1 MKNIELNELRSL
13 TVITGNSFIGK
24 TALLNEILKETSGS
38 SKYVNTDSRID
49 IEIDEDFKHWFR
61 FIFDV
66 DFESER
72 RVSFAQK
79 IISAGLSCKEGE
91 LLVVEN
97 PEIGLHPKAASKIA
111 KFLVYLVSQRGV
123 RVVLETNST
132 DIVTSICYEVYVSNI
147 YSEKVLFLNKADKD
161 SIEKVFVDGYGKF
174 CNENKELVKYPSGFF
189 DANTKEL
196 YALL

>member
-1 MKNIELNELRSL
+1 MKNIELNEL
-13 TVITGNSFIGK
+13 TVITGNSFTGK
-24 TALLNEILKETSGS
+24 TALLNEILKEANGN
-38 SKYVNTDSRID
+38 SKYVNIDSRID
-49 IEIDEDFKHWFR
+49 IKIDEDFKHWFK

-66 DFESER
+66 DFDSER
-72 RVSFAQK
+72 RASFAQK
-79 IISAGLSCKEGE
+79 ILSAGLSCKEEE

-97 PEIGLHPKAASKIA
+97 PEIGLHPKAASRIA

-147 YSEKVLFLNKADKD
+147 YSEKVLFLNKANRDNT
-161 SIEKVFVDGYGKF
+161 EKVFVDGYGKF
-174 CNENKELVKYPSGFF
+174 CNENKELAKYPSGFF

>member
-1 MKNIELNELRSL
+1 MKNIELNEL
-13 TVITGNSFIGK
+13 TVITGNSFTGK
-24 TALLNEILKETSGS
+24 TALLNEILKEANGN
-38 SKYVNTDSRID
+38 SKYVNIDSRID
-49 IEIDEDFKHWFR
+49 IKIDEDFKHWFKI
-61 FIFDV
+61 IFDV
-66 DFESER
+66 DFEVG

-79 IISAGLSCKEGE
+79 ILSAGLSCKEGE

-97 PEIGLHPKAASKIA
+97 PEIGLHPKAASRIA

-123 RVVLETNST
+123 RVALETNST

-147 YSEKVLFLNKADKD
+147 YSEKVLFLNKANRDNT
-161 SIEKVFVDGYGKF
+161 EKVFVDGYGKF
-174 CNENKELVKYPSGFF
+174 CNENKELAKYPSGFF

>member
-1 MKNIELNELRSL
+1 MKNFELKEL
-13 TVITGNSFIGK
+13 TVITGNSFTGK
-24 TALLNEILKETSGS
+24 TALLNEILKETNGS
-38 SKYVNTDSRID
+38 SKYVNIDSSLD
-49 IEIDEDFKHWFR
+49 IKVNDEFKQWFK

-66 DFESER
+66 DFEVGR
-72 RVSFAQK
+72 ISFTQK

-97 PEIGLHPKAASKIA
+97 PEIGLHPKAASRIA
-111 KFLVYLVSQRGV
+111 KFLVSLVSQRGV
-123 RVVLETNST
+123 RVALETNST

-147 YSEKVLFLNKADKD
+147 YSEKVLFLNKANRD

>member
-1 MKNIELNELRSL
+1 MKNIELNEL
-13 TVITGNSFIGK
+13 TVITGNSFTGK
-24 TALLNEILKETSGS
+24 TTLLNEILKEANGN
-38 SKYVNTDSRID
+38 SKYVNVDSRID
-49 IEIDEDFKHWFR
+49 IEIDEEFKQWFR

-66 DFESER
+66 DFEAG
-72 RVSFAQK
+72 RVSFVQK
-79 IISAGLSCKEGE
+79 ILSAGLSCKEGE
-91 LLVVEN
+91 LLIVEN
-97 PEIGLHPKAASKIA
+97 PEIGLHPKAASRIA

-123 RVVLETNST
+123 RVALETNST

-147 YSEKVLFLNKADKD
+147 YSEKVLFLNKANRD

>member
-1 MKNIELNELRSL
+1 MKNIELKSL
-13 TVITGNSFIGK
+13 TVITGNSFTGK
-24 TALLNEILKETSGS
+24 TALLNEILKETNRN
-38 SKYVNTDSRID
+38 SKYVNVDSRID
-49 IEIDEDFKHWFR
+49 IEIDEDFKHWFK
-61 FIFDV
+61 FIFGV
-66 DFESER
+66 DFEQRE
-72 RVSFAQK
+72 VSFVQK
-79 IISAGLSCKEGE
+79 ILSAGLSCKEGE

-111 KFLVYLVSQRGV
+111 KFLVSLVSQRGV

-147 YSEKVLFLNKADKD
+147 YSEKVLFLNKANRD

>member
-1 MKNIELNELRSL
+1 MKNIELKSL
-13 TVITGNSFIGK
+13 TVITGNSFTGK
-24 TALLNEILKETSGS
+24 TALLNEILKETNRN
-38 SKYVNTDSRID
+38 SKYVNVDSRID
-49 IEIDEDFKHWFR
+49 IKIDEDFKHWFK
-61 FIFDV
+61 FIFGV
-66 DFESER
+66 DFEQRE
-72 RVSFAQK
+72 VSFAQK
-79 IISAGLSCKEGE
+79 ILSAGLSCKEGE

-147 YSEKVLFLNKADKD
+147 YSEKVLFLNKANRD

>member
-1 MKNIELNELRSL
+1 MKNFELKEL
-13 TVITGNSFIGK
+13 TVITGNSFTGK
-24 TALLNEILKETSGS
+24 TALLNEILKETNGS
-38 SKYVNTDSRID
+38 SKYVNIDSSLD
-49 IEIDEDFKHWFR
+49 IKVNDEFKQWFK

-66 DFESER
+66 DFEVGR
-72 RVSFAQK
+72 ISFTQK

-97 PEIGLHPKAASKIA
+97 PEIGLHPKAASRIA
-111 KFLVYLVSQRGV
+111 KFLVSLVSQRGV
-123 RVVLETNST
+123 RVALETNST

-147 YSEKVLFLNKADKD
+147 YSEKVLFLNKTDKD

>member
-1 MKNIELNELRSL
+1 MKNIEPKSL
-13 TVITGNSFIGK
+13 TVITGNSFTGK
-24 TALLNEILKETSGS
+24 TALLNEILKETNRN
-38 SKYVNTDSRID
+38 SKYVNVDSRID
-49 IEIDEDFKHWFR
+49 IEIDEDFKHWFK
-61 FIFDV
+61 FIFGV
-66 DFESER
+66 DFEQRE
-72 RVSFAQK
+72 VSFVQK
-79 IISAGLSCKEGE
+79 ILSAGLNCKEGE

-97 PEIGLHPKAASKIA
+97 PEIGLHPKAASRIA
-111 KFLVYLVSQRGV
+111 KFLVYLVSQREV

-147 YSEKVLFLNKADKD
+147 YSEKVLLLNKANRD
-161 SIEKVFVDGYGKF
+161 SIERVFVDSYGKF

>member
-1 MKNIELNELRSL
+1 MKNIELKEL
-13 TVITGNSFIGK
+13 TVITGNSFTGK
-24 TALLNEILKETSGS
+24 TTLLNEILEETNEHAIS
-38 SKYVNTDSRID
+38 VNID
-49 IEIDEDFKHWFR
+49 TRIEIDANEEFKQWFK

-66 DFESER
+66 DFEAGR
-72 RVSFAQK
+72 ISFTQK

-97 PEIGLHPKAASKIA
+97 PEIGLHPKAASRIA

-123 RVVLETNST
+123 RVALETNST
-132 DIVTSICYEVYVSNI
+132 DIVNSICYEVYVSNI
-147 YSEKVLFLNKADKD
+147 YSEKVLFLNKADRD
-161 SIEKVFVDGYGKF
+161 SVEKVFVDEYGKF
-174 CNENKELVKYPSGFF
+174 RNENRELVKYPSGFF

>member
-1 MKNIELNELRSL
+1 MKNIELKSL
-13 TVITGNSFIGK
+13 TVITGNGFTGK
-24 TALLNEILKETSGS
+24 TALLREILKEANGN
-38 SKYVNTDSRID
+38 SKYVNVDSRID
-49 IEIDEDFKHWFR
+49 IEIDEDFKHWFK

-66 DFESER
+66 DFEQRE
-72 RVSFAQK
+72 VSFAQK
-79 IISAGLSCKEGE
+79 ILSASLSCKEGE

-97 PEIGLHPKAASKIA
+97 PEIGLHPKAASRIA

-123 RVVLETNST
+123 RVVIETNST

-161 SIEKVFVDGYGKF
+161 SIEKVFVDEYGKF

>member
-1 MKNIELNELRSL
+1 MKNIELNEL
-13 TVITGNSFIGK
+13 TVITGNSFTGK
-24 TALLNEILKETSGS
+24 TALLNEILKEANGN
-38 SKYVNTDSRID
+38 SKYVNIDSRID
-49 IEIDEDFKHWFR
+49 IKIDEEFKQWFR

-66 DFESER
+66 DFEAG
-72 RVSFAQK
+72 RVSFVQK
-79 IISAGLSCKEGE
+79 ILSAGLSCKEGE

-97 PEIGLHPKAASKIA
+97 PEIGLHPKAASRIA

-123 RVVLETNST
+123 RVALETNST

-147 YSEKVLFLNKADKD
+147 YSEKVLFLNKANRD

>member
-1 MKNIELNELRSL
+1 MKNIELNEL
-13 TVITGNSFIGK
+13 TVITGNSFTGK
-24 TALLNEILKETSGS
+24 TALLNEILKEANGN
-38 SKYVNTDSRID
+38 SKYVNIDSRID
-49 IEIDEDFKHWFR
+49 IKIDEEFKQWFR

-66 DFESER
+66 DFEAG

-79 IISAGLSCKEGE
+79 ILSAGLSCKEGE

-97 PEIGLHPKAASKIA
+97 PEIGLHPKAASRIA
-111 KFLVYLVSQRGV
+111 KFLVSLVSQRGV
-123 RVVLETNST
+123 RVALETNST

-147 YSEKVLFLNKADKD
+147 YSEKVLFLNKANRD

>member
-1 MKNIELNELRSL
+1 MKNLELKLL
-13 TVITGNSFIGK
+13 TVITGNSFTGK
-24 TALLNEILKETSGS
+24 TALLNEILEETNEHAIS
-38 SKYVNTDSRID
+38 VNID
-49 IEIDEDFKHWFR
+49 TKIEIDANEEFRQWFK
-61 FIFDV
+61 FIFDA
-66 DFESER
+66 DFVQSGR
-72 RVSFAQK
+72 ISFTQK

-97 PEIGLHPKAASKIA
+97 PETGLHPKAASRIA

-123 RVVLETNST
+123 RVALETNST

-147 YSEKVLFLNKADKD
+147 YSEKVLFLNKANRD
-161 SIEKVFVDGYGKF
+161 SVEKVFVDGYGKF

>member
-1 MKNIELNELRSL
+1 MKNIELNEL
-13 TVITGNSFIGK
+13 TVITGNSFTGK
-24 TALLNEILKETSGS
+24 TALLNEILKEANGN
-38 SKYVNTDSRID
+38 SKYVNIDSRID
-49 IEIDEDFKHWFR
+49 IKIDEDFKHWFR

-66 DFESER
+66 DFEVG

-79 IISAGLSCKEGE
+79 ILSAGLSCKEGE

-97 PEIGLHPKAASKIA
+97 PEIGLHPKAASRIA

-123 RVVLETNST
+123 RVALETNST

-147 YSEKVLFLNKADKD
+147 YSEKALFLNKANRD

>member
-1 MKNIELNELRSL
+1 MKNIELKEL
-13 TVITGNSFIGK
+13 TVITGNSFTGK
-24 TALLNEILKETSGS
+24 TALLNEILKEANGN
-38 SKYVNTDSRID
+38 SKYVNVDSRID
-49 IEIDEDFKHWFR
+49 IEIDEEFKQWFR

-66 DFESER
+66 DFEAG
-72 RVSFAQK
+72 RVSFVQK
-79 IISAGLSCKEGE
+79 ILSAGLSCKEGE

-97 PEIGLHPKAASKIA
+97 PEIGLHPKAASRIA

-123 RVVLETNST
+123 RVALETNST

-147 YSEKVLFLNKADKD
+147 YSEKALFLNKANRD

>member
-1 MKNIELNELRSL
+1 MKNIELNEL
-13 TVITGNSFIGK
+13 TVITGNSFTGK
-24 TALLNEILKETSGS
+24 TALLNEILKEANGN
-38 SKYVNTDSRID
+38 SKYVNVDSRID
-49 IEIDEDFKHWFR
+49 IEIDEEFKQWFR

-66 DFESER
+66 DFEAG

-79 IISAGLSCKEGE
+79 ILSAGLSCKEGE

-97 PEIGLHPKAASKIA
+97 PEIGLHPKAASRIA
-111 KFLVYLVSQRGV
+111 KFLVSLVSQRGV
-123 RVVLETNST
+123 RVALETNST

-147 YSEKVLFLNKADKD
+147 YSEKVLFLNKANRD
-161 SIEKVFVDGYGKF
+161 SIEKVFVDEYGKF

>member
-1 MKNIELNELRSL
+1 MKNIELKEL
-13 TVITGNSFIGK
+13 TVITGNSFTGK
-24 TALLNEILKETSGS
+24 TALLNEILKEANGN
-38 SKYVNTDSRID
+38 SKYVNVDSRID
-49 IEIDEDFKHWFR
+49 IEIDEEFKQWFR

-66 DFESER
+66 DFEAG
-72 RVSFAQK
+72 RVSFVQK
-79 IISAGLSCKEGE
+79 ILSAGLSCKEGE
-91 LLVVEN
+91 LLIVEN
-97 PEIGLHPKAASKIA
+97 PEIGLHPKAASRIA

-123 RVVLETNST
+123 RVALETNST

-147 YSEKVLFLNKADKD
+147 YSEKVLFLSKANRD

>member
-1 MKNIELNELRSL
+1 MKNIELKEL
-13 TVITGNSFIGK
+13 TVITGNSFTGK
-24 TALLNEILKETSGS
+24 TALLHKILKETNGN
-38 SKYVNTDSRID
+38 SKYVNAGSGL
-49 IEIDEDFKHWFR
+49 EVNEEFKQWFK

-66 DFESER
+66 DFEEGR
-72 RVSFAQK
+72 ISFTQK

-97 PEIGLHPKAASKIA
+97 PEIGLHPKAASRIA

-123 RVVLETNST
+123 RVALETNST

-147 YSEKVLFLNKADKD
+147 YCKKVMFLNKADKD
-161 SIEKVFVDGYGKF
+161 SVEKVFVDGYGKF

>member
-1 MKNIELNELRSL
+1 MKNIELNEL
-13 TVITGNSFIGK
+13 TVITGNSFTGK
-24 TALLNEILKETSGS
+24 TALLNEILKEANGN
-38 SKYVNTDSRID
+38 SKYVNEGTSLGVN
-49 IEIDEDFKHWFR
+49 EEFKQWFK

-66 DFESER
+66 DFEEGR
-72 RVSFAQK
+72 ISFTQK

-91 LLVVEN
+91 LLIVEN
-97 PEIGLHPKAASKIA
+97 PEIGLHPKAASRIA

-123 RVVLETNST
+123 RVVIETNST

-147 YSEKVLFLNKADKD
+147 YSEKVLFLNKANRD

>member
-1 MKNIELNELRSL
+1 MKNLELKEL
-13 TVITGNSFIGK
+13 TVITGNSFTGK
-24 TALLNEILKETSGS
+24 TALLNEILKEANGN
-38 SKYVNTDSRID
+38 SKYVNIDSRID
-49 IEIDEDFKHWFR
+49 IKIDEEFKQWFR

-66 DFESER
+66 DFEAG
-72 RVSFAQK
+72 RVSFVQK
-79 IISAGLSCKEGE
+79 ILSAGLSCKEGE

-97 PEIGLHPKAASKIA
+97 PEIGLHPKAASRIA

-123 RVVLETNST
+123 RVALETNST

-147 YSEKVLFLNKADKD
+147 YSEKVLFLNKANRD

>member
-1 MKNIELNELRSL
+1 MKNIELNEL
-13 TVITGNSFIGK
+13 TVITGNSFTGK
-24 TALLNEILKETSGS
+24 TALLNEILKEANGN
-38 SKYVNTDSRID
+38 SKYVNIDSRID
-49 IEIDEDFKHWFR
+49 IKIDEDFKHWFR

-66 DFESER
+66 DFEVG

-79 IISAGLSCKEGE
+79 ILSAGLSCKEGE

-97 PEIGLHPKAASKIA
+97 PEIGLHPKAASRIA

-123 RVVLETNST
+123 RVALETNST

-147 YSEKVLFLNKADKD
+147 YSEKALFLNKANRD

-196 YALL
+196 YTLL

>member
-1 MKNIELNELRSL
+1 MKNIELNEL
-13 TVITGNSFIGK
+13 TVITGNSFTGK
-24 TALLNEILKETSGS
+24 TALLNEILKEANGN
-38 SKYVNTDSRID
+38 SKYVNVDSRID
-49 IEIDEDFKHWFR
+49 IEIDEEFKQWFR

-66 DFESER
+66 DFEAG

-79 IISAGLSCKEGE
+79 ILSAGLSCKEGE

-97 PEIGLHPKAASKIA
+97 PEIGLHPKAASRIA

-123 RVVLETNST
+123 RVALETNST

-147 YSEKVLFLNKADKD
+147 YSEKALFLNKANRD

>member
-1 MKNIELNELRSL
+1 MKNIELKEL
-13 TVITGNSFIGK
+13 TVITGNSFTGK
-24 TALLNEILKETSGS
+24 TALLNEILKETSEN
-38 SKYVNTDSRID
+38 SKYVNVDSRAD
-49 IEIDEDFKHWFR
+49 IEIDEEFKQWFR

-66 DFESER
+66 DFEAG
-72 RVSFAQK
+72 RVSFVQK
-79 IISAGLSCKEGE
+79 ILLAGLSCKEGE

-123 RVVLETNST
+123 RVALETNST

-147 YSEKVLFLNKADKD
+147 YSEKALFLNKANRD

>member
-1 MKNIELNELRSL
+1 MKNIELKEL
-13 TVITGNSFIGK
+13 TVITGNSFTGK
-24 TALLNEILKETSGS
+24 TALLNEILKETSEN
-38 SKYVNTDSRID
+38 SKYVNVDSRID
-49 IEIDEDFKHWFR
+49 IEIDEEFKQWFR

-66 DFESER
+66 DFEAG
-72 RVSFAQK
+72 RVSFVQK
-79 IISAGLSCKEGE
+79 ILLAGLSCKEGE

-123 RVVLETNST
+123 RVALETNST

-147 YSEKVLFLNKADKD
+147 YSEKALFLNKANRD

>member
-1 MKNIELNELRSL
+1 MKNIELNELTL
-13 TVITGNSFIGK
+13 ITGNSFTGN
-24 TALLNEILKETSGS
+24 TALLNAILKEANGN
-38 SKYVNTDSRID
+38 SKYVNVDSRID
-49 IEIDEDFKHWFR
+49 IEIDEEFKQWFR

-66 DFESER
+66 DFEAG

-79 IISAGLSCKEGE
+79 ILSAGLSCKEGE
-91 LLVVEN
+91 LLIVEN
-97 PEIGLHPKAASKIA
+97 PEIGLHPKAASRIA

-123 RVVLETNST
+123 RVALETNST

-147 YSEKVLFLNKADKD
+147 YSEKVLFLNKANRD

>member
-1 MKNIELNELRSL
+1 MKNIELNEL
-13 TVITGNSFIGK
+13 TVITGNSFTGK
-24 TALLNEILKETSGS
+24 TALLNEILKEANGN
-38 SKYVNTDSRID
+38 SKYVNVDSRID
-49 IEIDEDFKHWFR
+49 IEIDDEFKQWFK

-66 DFESER
+66 DFEVGR
-72 RVSFAQK
+72 ISFTQK

-97 PEIGLHPKAASKIA
+97 PEIGLHPKAASRIA

-123 RVVLETNST
+123 RVALETNST

-147 YSEKVLFLNKADKD
+147 YSEKVLFLNKANRD

>member
-1 MKNIELNELRSL
+1 MKNIELNEL
-13 TVITGNSFIGK
+13 TVITGNSFTGK
-24 TALLNEILKETSGS
+24 TALLNEILKEANGN
-38 SKYVNTDSRID
+38 SKYVNVDSRID
-49 IEIDEDFKHWFR
+49 IEIDEEFKQWFR

-66 DFESER
+66 DFEAG

-79 IISAGLSCKEGE
+79 ILSAGLSCKEGE

-97 PEIGLHPKAASKIA
+97 PEIGLHPKAASRIA
-111 KFLVYLVSQRGV
+111 KFLVSLVSQRGV
-123 RVVLETNST
+123 RVALETNST

-147 YSEKVLFLNKADKD
+147 YSEKVLFLNKANRD

-174 CNENKELVKYPSGFF
+174 CNENKELAKYPSGFF

>member
-1 MKNIELNELRSL
+1 MKNIELKEL
-13 TVITGNSFIGK
+13 TIITGNSFTGK
-24 TALLNEILKETSGS
+24 TALLNEILKETNRN
-38 SKYVNTDSRID
+38 SKYVSVDSRID
-49 IEIDEDFKHWFR
+49 IEIDEEFKQWFR

-66 DFESER
+66 DFEAG
-72 RVSFAQK
+72 RVSFTQK
-79 IISAGLSCKEGE
+79 ILSAGLSCKEGE

-97 PEIGLHPKAASKIA
+97 PEIGLHPKAASRIA

-123 RVVLETNST
+123 RVALETNST

>member
-1 MKNIELNELRSL
+1 MKNIELNEL
-13 TVITGNSFIGK
+13 TVITGNSFTGK
-24 TALLNEILKETSGS
+24 TALLNEILKETSEN
-38 SKYVNTDSRID
+38 SKYVNVDSRID
-49 IEIDEDFKHWFR
+49 IETDEDFKHWFK

-66 DFESER
+66 DFDSER

-79 IISAGLSCKEGE
+79 ILSAGLSCKEGE

-97 PEIGLHPKAASKIA
+97 PEIGLHPKAASRIA
-111 KFLVYLVSQRGV
+111 KFLVSLVSQRGV
-123 RVVLETNST
+123 RVALETNST

-147 YSEKVLFLNKADKD
+147 YSEKVLFLNKANRD

>member
-1 MKNIELNELRSL
+1 MKSIELKEL
-13 TVITGNSFIGK
+13 TVITGNSFTGK
-24 TALLNEILKETSGS
+24 TALLNEILKETNRN
-38 SKYVNTDSRID
+38 SKYVNVDSRVD
-49 IEIDEDFKHWFR
+49 IEIDEEFKQWFR

-66 DFESER
+66 DFESG
-72 RVSFAQK
+72 RVSFVQK
-79 IISAGLSCKEGE
+79 ILSAGLSCKEGE

-97 PEIGLHPKAASKIA
+97 PEIGLHPKAASRIA

-147 YSEKVLFLNKADKD
+147 YSEKVLFLNKTDKD
-161 SIEKVFVDGYGKF
+161 SVEKVLVDGYGKF

>member
-1 MKNIELNELRSL
+1 MKNIELKSL
-13 TVITGNSFIGK
+13 TVITGNSFTGK
-24 TALLNEILKETSGS
+24 TALLNEILRETNEHTISVS
-38 SKYVNTDSRID
+38 TDTR
-49 IEIDEDFKHWFR
+49 IEINVNEEFKQWFR
-61 FIFDV
+61 FIFDT
-66 DFESER
+66 DFVQSGR
-72 RVSFAQK
+72 TSFTQK
-79 IISAGLSCKEGE
+79 IISAGLSLKEGE

-97 PEIGLHPKAASKIA
+97 PEIGLHPKAASRIA
-111 KFLVYLVSQRGV
+111 KFLVSLVSQRGV
-123 RVVLETNST
+123 RVVIETNST

-147 YSEKVLFLNKADKD
+147 YSEKVMFLNKTDRD

>member
-1 MKNIELNELRSL
+1 MKNIELKSL
-13 TVITGNSFIGK
+13 TVITGNSFTGK
-24 TALLNEILKETSGS
+24 TALLNEILKEANRN
-38 SKYVNTDSRID
+38 SKYVNVDSRID
-49 IEIDEDFKHWFR
+49 IEIDQDFKHWFK
-61 FIFDV
+61 FIFGV
-66 DFESER
+66 DFEQRE
-72 RVSFAQK
+72 VSFVQK
-79 IISAGLSCKEGE
+79 ILSAGLNCKEGE

-147 YSEKVLFLNKADKD
+147 YSEKVLFLNKANRD
-161 SIEKVFVDGYGKF
+161 SIERVFVDSYGKF